1 MLESQLQKKIIN
13 TLEAAGWYVVKHI
26 QTNRNGF
33 PDLQALK
40 DGRCIFIEVKRP
52 NGRTSDLQKHRLQQ
66 LTNKGFACYIINDLT
81 QLHDI
86 TTNIRTDL
94 PTIRPI
100 DYPDQQQ

>member
-1 MLESQLQKKIIN
+1 MLESQIQRKIIT
-13 TLEAAGWYVVKHI
+13 TLEADGWYVVKHI

-52 NGRTSDLQKHRLQQ
+52 NGRLSDLQKLRLQQ
-66 LTNKGFACYIINDLT
+66 LTDKGFNCYIINDLT

-86 TTNIRTDL
+86 TTNIGHNI
-94 PTIRPI
+94 PSIRPI
-100 DYPDQQQ
+100 DNPDQQQ